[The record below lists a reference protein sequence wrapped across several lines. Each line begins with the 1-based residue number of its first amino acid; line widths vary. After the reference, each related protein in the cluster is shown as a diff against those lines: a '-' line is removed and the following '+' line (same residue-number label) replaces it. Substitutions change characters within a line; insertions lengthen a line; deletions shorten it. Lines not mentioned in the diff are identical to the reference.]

1 MVPGRVD
8 GRGIGGCRTGAA
20 ENPTWIDIVDGMVE
34 FKDATG
40 LWGLDTE
47 ETQRV
52 IFSQV
57 SAEINKRK
65 QPNVKADNLSRW
77 PCALVIGPAGENLSR
92 IATVQHSA
100 GPSFGQGGFGGH
112 HHGGRAHTHFRGG
125 EHGHA
130 VLEHDS
136 HYHHDHDDHH
146 HGCRQ
151 IADSAAGTDRRDP
164 FNEECQNHDGAWE
177 PSAGD

>member
-1 MVPGRVD
+1 MNTEKSRQLIALV
-8 GRGIGGCRTGAA
+8 A
-20 ENPTWIDIVDGMVE
+20 GMVIL
-34 FKDATG
+34 A
-40 LWGLDTE
+40 
-47 ETQRV
+47 
-52 IFSQV
+52 
-57 SAEINKRK
+57 
-65 QPNVKADNLSRW
+65 
-77 PCALVIGPAGENLSR
+77 ALGFN
-92 IATVQHSA
+92 IATVQAH
-100 GPSFGQGGFGGH
+100 GHGGGGHGGGGRGQGGFGGH